1 VKSFALALGAG
12 GARGLAHIA
21 IIEALDEMDVR
32 PAAIAGSS
40 IGAVIG
46 AGYAAGLSGRA
57 MRRHLISLAHD
68 RGEVMRRV
76 MAARAV
82 ALSEIFSAGFGNPFV
97 TDPLKFYDGF
107 LGELLPPDF
116 AALTIPLSVIA
127 TDLRVRESLVL
138 RQGPLRP
145 AVAASMAIPGLVQ
158 PLEVNGRVLID
169 GGVTDPLPFG
179 CLRGSADLIVAVDV
193 SGGAEERDGV
203 PDPWESL
210 FAAIGVMGHTIVAH
224 KLKEGAPDL
233 LLRPNIGIFRMLE
246 FFQASA
252 ILRAAEPIK
261 AEMKEKL
268 GALLSREK
276 GRTRGPAL

>member
-1 VKSFALALGAG
+1 LKSFALALGAG

-21 IIEALDEMDVR
+21 IIEALDEMGVT
-32 PAAIAGSS
+32 PAAIAGVS

-57 MRRHLISLAHD
+57 MRRHIIALAHD
-68 RGEVMRRV
+68 RGEVWRRV
-76 MAARAV
+76 MGARA
-82 ALSEIFSAGFGNPFV
+82 AAWSQILGTGFGNPFV
-97 TDPLKFYDGF
+97 ADPLKFYDAF
-107 LGELLPPDF
+107 LGELLPARF
-116 AALTIPLSVIA
+116 ADLKIPLTVIA
-127 TDLRVRESLVL
+127 TDLHAREALVL
-138 RQGPLRP
+138 REGPLKG

-158 PLEVNGRVLID
+158 PLEVEGRVLVD

-179 CLRGSADLIVAVDV
+179 CLRGSADVILAVDV
-193 SGGAEERDGV
+193 SGGADERNGV

-224 KLKEGAPDL
+224 KLREGAPDL
-233 LLRPNIGIFRMLE
+233 VLRPNIGIFRMLD

-261 AEMKEKL
+261 AEVKETL
-268 GALLSREK
+268 GALLS
-276 GRTRGPAL
+276 